1 MHAWACSVFGTSSP
15 CFSSPPIAAFE
26 SQFPAKASIGVDD
39 DAEAHE
45 PALDPSLKKTCRC
58 EVPAVDPSSHPSID
72 EENGA
77 SMSMKG
83 PPSDTPNLDDILER
97 DFAEL
102 KVGEANI
109 QLEETTPSEVPSE
122 APVVKPIVYNQRI
135 DAVEDREAFA
145 VAAPAAS
152 ATSQTDDEE
161 KPEPAKQEVL
171 KEPTSTLGDDFDV
184 DW

>member
-1 MHAWACSVFGTSSP
+1 
-15 CFSSPPIAAFE
+15 
-26 SQFPAKASIGVDD
+26 
-39 DAEAHE
+39 
-45 PALDPSLKKTCRC
+45 
-58 EVPAVDPSSHPSID
+58 
-72 EENGA
+72 
-77 SMSMKG
+77 MSMKG

-109 QLEETTPSEVPSE
+109 QLEETTPSEAPSE

-135 DAVEDREAFA
+135 DVVEDREAFA